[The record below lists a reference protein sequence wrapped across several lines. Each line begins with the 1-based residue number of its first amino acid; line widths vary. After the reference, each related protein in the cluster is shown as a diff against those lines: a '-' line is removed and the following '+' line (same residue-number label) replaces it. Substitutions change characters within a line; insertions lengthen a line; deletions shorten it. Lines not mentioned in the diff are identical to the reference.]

1 MITKVLHLKIGQ
13 ISYHYLPIVGGQEV
27 YISNLIALFKRLGV
41 RSRVYQRWRKGVRKS
56 NVVVPVFTIPFIGRF
71 LKGWDYHLFN
81 FFLFLIHGRELQ
93 NEDLIITHY
102 AIHALPIWN
111 IRKKVIVLSHGVE
124 WNYEHPSIEDRVR
137 RFIAKKS
144 FDRFIIVANDTHY
157 FRELGLAVEPAK
169 DYFKEVAPQ
178 KWFIPNCINT
188 DLFKPS
194 GEIDKPSPRNI
205 ILVPRQITKDRG
217 IDLAIRAFRFF
228 IETHPDFEILIA
240 GNPSELSY
248 YHNCLNLVKKL
259 NLADKVF
266 FKTAVQHIE
275 MPSLY
280 SSAFAT
286 LIPTLRR
293 EGTSLSALESMAC
306 GTPTVS
312 TNIAGLLDLPT
323 VHAAPTSEAICEKL
337 LFVVANRDIISK
349 EQIQKVRT
357 TFNLQN
363 WQNAW
368 EEVIKSVSIQ
378 IKN

>member
-1 MITKVLHLKIGQ
+1 MRIGQ

-27 YISNLIALFKRLGV
+27 YISNLIEIFKRLGV

-56 NVVVPVFTIPFIGRF
+56 TDVVPVFAIPFIARF

-81 FFLFLIHGRELQ
+81 LFLFLIYGRELQ

-102 AIHALPIWN
+102 AIHTLPIWN
-111 IRKKVIVLSHGVE
+111 IRKEVIVLSHGVE
-124 WNYEHPSIEDRVR
+124 WNSENPTIEDKLR

-178 KWFIPNCINT
+178 KWFIPNCVNT
-188 DLFKPS
+188 DRFKPS
-194 GEIDKPSPRNI
+194 VEIDKPSHRKI

-228 IETHPDFEILIA
+228 IDIHKDFDMLIA

-248 YHNCLNLVKKL
+248 FHNCVNLVKKL
-259 NLADKVF
+259 GLEDKVF
-266 FKTAVQHIE
+266 FKSTVQHFE

-280 SSAFAT
+280 SSAFVT

-312 TNIAGLLDLPT
+312 TNIAGLRDLPT
-323 VHAAPTSEAICEKL
+323 EHAAPTPEAICEKL
-337 LFVVANRDIISK
+337 LLVVTDRNIISK
-349 EQIQKVRT
+349 DQMQKVRR

-368 EEVIKSVSIQ
+368 EDVLKSTSIQ